1 MVRAKSANV
10 VIRSEDFHPAR
21 MDALWLTTNEV
32 FSASELEDAENKVFA
47 PVFAAFQTELVQ
59 FVATEN
65 RVQVTASEPAPPALD
80 RMMDVVVQFLHALA
94 EDVVI
99 TGSGLNVVWEY
110 APGDQDRPLQDLT
123 THLFLPGASPLVADF
138 SDPSSVFGAYA
149 EKDLGSFRV
158 HLTVK
163 PQQKSEGEQRID
175 VLECNFNFHHEPSGD
190 DTRADAANALSSQ
203 SDAWEFAER
212 VVETI
217 AERGSDL

>member
-1 MVRAKSANV
+1 MVKAKSANV
-10 VIRSEDFHPAR
+10 VIRSDDFHPAR

-32 FSASELEDAENKVFA
+32 FSANELEDAENKVFA

-65 RVQVTASEPAPPALD
+65 RVQVTASEPEPPALD
-80 RMMDVVVQFLHALA
+80 RMMDVVVQFLRALA
-94 EDVVI
+94 EDVAI

-110 APGDQDRPLQDLT
+110 MPDDEDRPLHDLT
-123 THLFLPGASPLVADF
+123 AGLFLPGDSPLIPNF
-138 SDPSSVFGAYA
+138 SDRSSVFGSYA
-149 EKDLGSFRV
+149 EKDLGTFRV

-163 PQQKSEGEQRID
+163 PQQKSEGERGID
-175 VLECNFNFHHEPSGD
+175 VLECNFNFHHDPTGD
-190 DTRADAANALSSQ
+190 DTRADAAKALSSH

-217 AERGSDL
+217 AERGRDL